1 MDRIRGLLM
10 NTAIFTLETVHGVKQ
25 SYSLGVFTRPNE
37 SRDQDPKR
45 TITSKGDAT
54 GKQTTDRIAKS

>member
-1 MDRIRGLLM
+1 M

-45 TITSKGDAT
+45 KITSKGDAT